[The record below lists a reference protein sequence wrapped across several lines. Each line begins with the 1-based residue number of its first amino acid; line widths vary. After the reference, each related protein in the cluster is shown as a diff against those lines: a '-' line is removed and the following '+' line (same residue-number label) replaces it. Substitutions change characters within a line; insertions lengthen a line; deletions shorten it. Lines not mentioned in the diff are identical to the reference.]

1 MATQFSAL
9 LLETLR
15 RARRITLLTG
25 AGVSAESGIPT
36 FRDAL
41 TGLWAQ
47 FRPEEL
53 ATPEAFLAQPRL
65 VWEWYA
71 WRREKVNSVQPNPAH
86 RAIALLQDRLP
97 GVALITQNVDGLHQR
112 AGSRTIIELH
122 GNLQRVKCFDEDV
135 VVDGWDDRG
144 DPPPR
149 CPRCGGLLRP
159 DVVWFGENLPRTALD
174 AAEAAARQ
182 CEVFFSIGTSGL
194 VYPAAGLPAEA
205 KRCGAVLV
213 DINPDNGILGE
224 RADVHL
230 QGKAGEVL
238 PDLIEAAWGL
248 KL

>member
-47 FRPEEL
+47 FRPEDL
-53 ATPEAFLAQPRL
+53 ATPEAFLAQPRR

-71 WRREKVNSVQPNPAH
+71 WRREKVDSVQPNPAH

-112 AGSRTIIELH
+112 AGSRTVIELH
-122 GNLQRVKCFDEDV
+122 GNLQRVKCFDEDL
-135 VVDGWDDRG
+135 VVDDWDDGG
-144 DPPPR
+144 DPSPR
-149 CPRCGGLLRP
+149 CPQCGGLLRP
-159 DVVWFGENLPRTALD
+159 DVVWFGENLPRYALD

-205 KRCGAVLV
+205 QRCGAVLV
-213 DINPDNGILGE
+213 DINPDSGILGE
-224 RADVHL
+224 QADVHL

-238 PDLIEAAWGL
+238 PALIEAAWGL
-248 KL
+248 NL